1 MTAQP
6 MMSMAAAQAGLNAIT
21 ALINVGSPP
30 GKIKIYSGSAPATV
44 ETSASGT
51 LLSSGI
57 AFSTTAFGAATDPGS
72 TGLATA
78 TANTIAA
85 DTNAANSGTAGYF
98 RATNAAGTAILQG
111 TCGTSSA
118 DMIMNTT
125 TITAGD
131 TIAISSFVITLPDGS
146 GAD

>member
-1 MTAQP
+1 MAATP
-6 MMSMAAAQAGLNAIT
+6 MISMAAAQAALNAVT
-21 ALINVGSPP
+21 ALLNSGFINIYTGSL
-30 GKIKIYSGSAPATV
+30 PATA

-51 LLSSGI
+51 LLSSAC
-57 AFSTTAFGAATDPGS
+57 AFGATAFGAATDPGS

-78 TANTIAA
+78 TANSIAS

-98 RATNAAGTAILQG
+98 RALKSDHTTVVVQG

-118 DMIMNTT
+118 DMIMSST
-125 TITAGD
+125 TITAGQ
-131 TIAISSFVITLPDGS
+131 TVAITSYVLKLPDGS

>member
-1 MTAQP
+1 LSTNP
-6 MMSMAAAQAGLNAIT
+6 MISMARARAALDNLTGNFNSLFIGIYTGAIPSNCGT
-21 ALINVGSPP
+21 ANTGTHLASPQF
-30 GKIKIYSGSAPATV
+30 GG
-44 ETSASGT
+44 
-51 LLSSGI
+51 
-57 AFSTTAFGAATDPGS
+57 TAFGASTDPGS

-78 TANTIAA
+78 TANAVTS

-98 RATNAAGTAILQG
+98 SVQASANSGTVTARG

-146 GAD
+146 GSD

>member
-1 MTAQP
+1 
-6 MMSMAAAQAGLNAIT
+6 MSMAAAQAGLNVIT
-21 ALINVGSPP
+21 ALLNVG
-30 GKIKIYSGSAPATV
+30 GTGTIIIKTGSAPATV
-44 ETSASGT
+44 ETTASGT
-51 LLSSGI
+51 TLSS
-57 AFSTTAFGAATDPGS
+57 ALTFNATAFGNATDPGS

-78 TANTIAA
+78 TANAIVS
-85 DTNAANSGTAGYF
+85 DTNAAATGTAGYF
-98 RATNAAGTAILQG
+98 RALNNAGTAVLQG

-131 TIAISSFVITLPDGS
+131 TVAVTSFVITLADGS